1 MNLVYIYLFPGTQGG
16 RETSVPGLTPA
27 GVFPCLKLWVGLG
40 TGSKVL
46 QGALWRPTQEPIT
59 LPESALES
67 RERAKCDV
75 SH

>member
-1 MNLVYIYLFPGTQGG
+1 M
-16 RETSVPGLTPA
+16 SVPGLTPA
-27 GVFPCLKLWVGLG
+27 GVLPCLKLCVGLG

-67 RERAKCDV
+67 RERAK
-75 SH
+75 